1 MVQFAVDDLV
11 RVLVAIADLQPQW
24 EELGLALGLSHDE
37 LKLIACSH
45 NSVCRCFYEMLRFW
59 IVRVG
64 GSWDELIIALK
75 SPQVKREDCA
85 QQITDK
91 HIKGTVV
98 CLTVQIIL
106 YNYLL

>member
-1 MVQFAVDDLV
+1 MLQFAVDDLV

-37 LKLIACSH
+37 LNLIACAH
-45 NSVCRCFYEMLRFW
+45 NSVGRCFYEMLRFW

-75 SPQVKREDCA
+75 SPQVKREDVA

-98 CLTVQIIL
+98 SICTSHMYCVRC
-106 YNYLL
+106 